1 MTDAKG
7 LVSLH
12 ALAAL
17 NIYFGGNKVVSQTA
31 FGEFMK
37 NLTYQALSDENDNI
51 FLSFE
56 ESVNLAH
63 SIVNAFADIENR
75 EFEIA
80 SQISDKISDKLDTQF
95 EIDETPAMK
104 IQLGEEESIVS
115 EEPKPV
121 EFSTPLKIEEI
132 NEIYDRE
139 KTDYLKIAMKLN
151 QTDLESASEV
161 ADSENET
168 LIQEIINPTP
178 GLVVDDDINIDTQ
191 FSFKNSDLDTSF
203 ALSNTLKSKLDN
215 ILDSARNKI
224 SSVNFPPAAVEDIPN
239 DPLYPISQIKTEDIY
254 IDDSLRDLL
263 YPGDPIYFPQPS
275 TNDRKDFEI
284 NVPKNEMIV
293 FKSPY

>member
-1 MTDAKG
+1 MD
-7 LVSLH
+7 
-12 ALAAL
+12 L
-17 NIYFGGNKVVSQTA
+17 NIYFGGNQLVSQTA
-31 FGEFMK
+31 FGKFMK

-63 SIVNAFADIENR
+63 SIVNAFADIKNR

-121 EFSTPLKIEEI
+121 EFSTALKIEEI

-151 QTDLESASEV
+151 QTDLESVNEV

-178 GLVVDDDINIDTQ
+178 GLVVDDDINIDT
-191 FSFKNSDLDTSF
+191 
-203 ALSNTLKSKLDN
+203 
-215 ILDSARNKI
+215 
-224 SSVNFPPAAVEDIPN
+224 
-239 DPLYPISQIKTEDIY
+239 
-254 IDDSLRDLL
+254 
-263 YPGDPIYFPQPS
+263 
-275 TNDRKDFEI
+275 
-284 NVPKNEMIV
+284 
-293 FKSPY
+293 

>member
-1 MTDAKG
+1 MKMT
-7 LVSLH
+7 
-12 ALAAL
+12 
-17 NIYFGGNKVVSQTA
+17 IYF
-31 FGEFMK
+31 
-37 NLTYQALSDENDNI
+37 
-51 FLSFE
+51 SFE

-63 SIVNAFADIENR
+63 SIVNAFADIKNR
-75 EFEIA
+75 EFEIT
-80 SQISDKISDKLDTQF
+80 SQNSDKISDKLDTQF
-95 EIDETPAMK
+95 EIDETPGMK

-151 QTDLESASEV
+151 QTDLESANEV

-203 ALSNTLKSKLDN
+203 AISNTLKSKLDN
-215 ILDSARNKI
+215 ILDSAGNKI
-224 SSVNFPPAAVEDIPN
+224 SSFSFPPKAVEDIPN

-254 IDDSLRDLL
+254 IDNSLRDLL
-263 YPGDPIYFPQPS
+263 YSGDAIYFPQPS
-275 TNDRKDFEI
+275 TDD
-284 NVPKNEMIV
+284 
-293 FKSPY
+293 